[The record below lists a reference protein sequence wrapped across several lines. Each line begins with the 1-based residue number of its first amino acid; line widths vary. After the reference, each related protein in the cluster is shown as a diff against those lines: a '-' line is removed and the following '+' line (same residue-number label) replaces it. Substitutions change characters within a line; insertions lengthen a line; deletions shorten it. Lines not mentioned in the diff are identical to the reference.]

1 MSVAAPSDWRLRLE
15 DRIAHLETPYD
26 EALVAAV
33 RSIPGRLWD
42 RSGGRWSVWLTP
54 DRAWSLLRVVESFPA
69 LAEDPEPLAG
79 LRREAGLRPT
89 DRFDLEMV
97 MPKRDGGQCVSLCD
111 DWSDPEIEALIASG
125 DVMRHPAAGRISV
138 VLGHAAAAKVSQLS
152 LRDDVRLSRRL
163 AEQVEILTG
172 SEAESISG
180 DRRDDGRTQ
189 VRFGT
194 RKHEVLITTPQGD
207 AFTEALPG
215 ATRTGRYR
223 VIAPAEPRVA
233 VALATLL
240 AGDREAM
247 VAPAVSDWL
256 KVATRWAGRV
266 GATQRDGVP
275 VWTVHGNGAPP
286 PKALEQP
293 AVKKLTAPD
302 SWLIEI
308 NPAGREALTAL
319 LREEPLTRVD
329 QRALRA
335 VEWVEQHPREAP
347 PPALVVLS
355 EDPESG
361 ERELVLEE
369 LWGIG
374 LAGGFAGLPGAR
386 DGRPAVVADAW
397 APDSIDAWVME
408 HGVVMDDGARA
419 LLDRLLEEHAQAE
432 DLVALSRAT
441 EAELHIDGLGG
452 KLMPFQEAGVAYALR
467 RRRAFIADEQG
478 LGKTMQALAAI
489 QHDKAFP
496 AVVVCPASLKLNWER
511 EAGKWLPGR
520 KTVVVSG
527 RKPVDMSGADLIV
540 VNYDVVGAH
549 RARLAALKPQA
560 LVLDESHYCKNPVAQ
575 RTKAV
580 LELTGALPTDALLLA
595 LTGTP
600 LVNRPKELVP
610 QLRILG
616 RLHEFGSGA
625 ELERRF
631 GANAERERLHWH
643 LRRSCY
649 VRRLKREVLPQLP
662 DKRRAVVPF
671 DLDNEREYRHAERDL
686 IAWVQ
691 EKYSSTDDVS
701 TRVGSALRAEALVK
715 VNALRQLVGTGKLH
729 AAHTWIHDFLASGEK
744 LVVFAAHR
752 AVQRDLMERFPNAAH
767 ILGSDSLPERDA
779 QVQRFQSDPE
789 VQLCICSLKV
799 ASHGFTLTAA
809 SDVAFLELGWT
820 PAEHDQAED
829 RAHRI
834 GQRDAVT
841 AWYLLAAD
849 TIDERMAALI
859 DAKREVVGAVTD
871 GTVPVDASMI
881 DALLESYGKSNAGF

>member
-1 MSVAAPSDWRLRLE
+1 MPRRDAP
-15 DRIAHLETPYD
+15 H
-26 EALVAAV
+26 
-33 RSIPGRLWD
+33 
-42 RSGGRWSVWLTP
+42 
-54 DRAWSLLRVVESFPA
+54 
-69 LAEDPEPLAG
+69 
-79 LRREAGLRPT
+79 
-89 DRFDLEMV
+89 
-97 MPKRDGGQCVSLCD
+97 CVSLCD
-111 DWSDPEIEALIASG
+111 DWSDPDLDLLVAER
-125 DVMRHPAAGRISV
+125 DVIRHPAAGRISV
-138 VLGHAAAAKVSQLS
+138 VLGHAAAAKVSELS
-152 LRDDVRLSRRL
+152 RRDDIRLSRRL

-172 SEAESISG
+172 SEADSIAGSQ
-180 DRRDDGRTQ
+180 RDDGRTS

-194 RKHEVLITTPQGD
+194 RRHEVLITSAQADSFADT
-207 AFTEALPG
+207 LPG
-215 ATRTGRYR
+215 STRTGRYR

-233 VALATLL
+233 VALAGLL
-240 AGDREAM
+240 AGDREAII
-247 VAPAVSDWL
+247 APAVNDWL
-256 KVATRWAGRV
+256 KVATRWAGRI
-266 GATQRDGVP
+266 GATEFLGEP
-275 VWTVHGNGAPP
+275 VWAVSGNGAPP
-286 PKALEQP
+286 PKALEHP
-293 AVKKLTAPD
+293 AVKKRTAPD
-302 SWLIEI
+302 SWVIPI
-308 NPAGREALTAL
+308 NPAGREALAEL

-329 QRALRA
+329 HRALRA
-335 VEWVEQHPREAP
+335 IDWVEDHPNDPP
-347 PPALVVLS
+347 PPAIVTLS

-374 LAGGFAGLPGAR
+374 LAGGFASLPGSR

-397 APDSIDAWVME
+397 APDSVNSWVLE
-408 HGVVMDDGARA
+408 HRVAMDDSARA
-419 LLDRLLEEHAQAE
+419 LLDQLLQEHTQADE
-432 DLVALSRAT
+432 LVALSRAT

-452 KLMPFQEAGVAYALR
+452 QLMPFQTAGVAYALKR
-467 RRRAFIADEQG
+467 RRVFIADEQG
-478 LGKTMQALAAI
+478 LGKTVQALAAI
-489 QHDKAFP
+489 EHDQAFP

-511 EAGKWLPGR
+511 ETGKWLPQR
-520 KTVVVSG
+520 ETLVVSG
-527 RKPVDMSGADLIV
+527 RKPVDMSGADVIV

-549 RARLAALKPQA
+549 SSRLAALRPQA

-580 LELTGALPTDALLLA
+580 IELAGTLPLDALLLA

-691 EKYSSTDDVS
+691 ERYSSSDDLK

-715 VNALRQLVGTGKLH
+715 VNALRQLVGIGKLH

-752 AVQRDLMERFPNAAH
+752 AVQRDLMERFPSAAH
-767 ILGSDSLPERDA
+767 ILGSDTPAERDS
-779 QVQRFQSDPE
+779 QVQRFQSDPS

-829 RAHRI
+829 RTHRI

-871 GTVPVDASMI
+871 GTVPVSASMI
-881 DALLESYGKSNAGF
+881 DALLESYGARS

>member
-1 MSVAAPSDWRLRLE
+1 MSVVAPSDWRLRLE
-15 DRIAHLETPYD
+15 DRICHLETPYD

-33 RSIPGRLWD
+33 RAIPGRLWD

-54 DRAWSLLRVVESFPA
+54 DRSWSLLRIVERFPQ
-69 LAEDPEPLAG
+69 LGKDPEPLAG

-89 DRFDLEMV
+89 DRFDLELI
-97 MPKRDGGQCVSLCD
+97 MPRREGPHCVSLCD
-111 DWSDPEIEALIASG
+111 DWSDPGLEALIAES
-125 DVMRHPAAGRISV
+125 DVIRHPAAGRISV
-138 VLGHAAAAKVSQLS
+138 VLGHAAAAKVQQLAG
-152 LRDDVRLSRRL
+152 RDDVRLSRRL

-172 SEAESISG
+172 SEAESIAG
-180 DRRDDGRTQ
+180 NQRDDGRTSI
-189 VRFGT
+189 RFGT
-194 RKHEVLITTPQGD
+194 RRHELLITTAQAD
-207 AFTEALPG
+207 TFAETLPG
-215 ATRTGRYR
+215 STRTGRYR
-223 VIAPAEPRVA
+223 VVAPAEPRVA
-233 VALATLL
+233 VALAGLL
-240 AGDREAM
+240 AGDREA
-247 VAPAVSDWL
+247 VIAPAVNDWL
-256 KVATRWAGRV
+256 KLATRWTGRV
-266 GATQRDGVP
+266 GATEHQGEP
-275 VWTVHGNGAPP
+275 VWTVTGNGAPP
-286 PKALEQP
+286 PKALEHP
-293 AVKKLTAPD
+293 AVKRRSSLAPD
-302 SWLIEI
+302 SWVIPI
-308 NPAGREALTAL
+308 NPAGREALAEL

-335 VEWVEQHPREAP
+335 IDWAEDHPDGESP
-347 PPALVVLS
+347 PPAIVSLN

-361 ERELVLEE
+361 ERELVLHEI
-369 LWGIG
+369 WGIG
-374 LAGGFAGLPGAR
+374 LAGGFGSLPGAR

-397 APDSIDAWVME
+397 APDSVDSWVAE
-408 HGVVMDDGARA
+408 HSVMMDGGARA
-419 LLDRLLEEHAQAE
+419 LLDRLLQEHAEAE

-441 EAELHIDGLGG
+441 EAELHIEGLGG
-452 KLMPFQEAGVAYALR
+452 QLMPFQTAGVAYALKR
-467 RRRAFIADEQG
+467 RRVFIADEQG
-478 LGKTMQALAAI
+478 LGKTVQALAAI
-489 QHDKAFP
+489 EHDQAFP

-511 EAGKWLPGR
+511 ETLKWLPKR
-520 KTVVVSG
+520 NVKVLSG
-527 RKPVDMSGADLIV
+527 RKPVDVADADVIV

-549 RARLAALKPQA
+549 RARLASLKPKA

-580 LELTGALPTDALLLA
+580 LELTGALPVDGLMLA

-671 DLDNEREYRHAERDL
+671 DLHNEREYRHAERDL

-691 EKYSSTDDVS
+691 EKYSSSDDVH
-701 TRVGSALRAEALVK
+701 TRVGSALRAEALVR
-715 VNALRQLVGTGKLH
+715 VNALRQLVGVGKLH

-752 AVQRDLMERFPNAAH
+752 AVQRDLMERFPGSAH
-767 ILGSDSLPERDA
+767 ILGSDTPAERDA
-779 QVQRFQSDPE
+779 QVQRFQTDPN
-789 VQLCICSLKV
+789 VLLCVCSLKV
-799 ASHGFTLTAA
+799 AAHGFTLTAA

-829 RAHRI
+829 RTHRI

-881 DALLESYGKSNAGF
+881 DALLESYGG